1 MSKIQQYNDKIDLD
15 LLYKTL
21 IYRWQNIKRASMS
34 CWYVYGHFVRTIK
47 WQDKRVTIKWK
58 DKRVTRKFILKIVD
72 AFNKE
77 ENWLD
82 FKTETTPKI
91 NESYFF
97 KK

>member
-1 MSKIQQYNDKIDLD
+1 MNKIQEYHDRINRKK
-15 LLYKTL
+15 LYKTL
-21 IYRWQNIKRASMS
+21 IFRWKNIKRASMS
-34 CWYVYGHFVRTIK
+34 CWYVYSHFIR
-47 WQDKRVTIKWK
+47 TIKWK
-58 DKRVTRKFILKIVD
+58 DKRVTRKFILKIVN

-82 FKTETTPKI
+82 FKTATTPKI